1 MKSVSGW
8 IVGTCILA
16 LGLGAGPVSAAT
28 ITETINFTA
37 SSFSAGA
44 PVDPVIGAF
53 TITLDPTVDTPF
65 TVPPV
70 GTAITLDNVN
80 IPPGANAPS
89 FFYSANLSGGFLTVC
104 SPAFNGCGETA
115 GFNGFTVRMI
125 NSKAL
130 QPSLTYPTQNRLWL
144 IFFPPLLARYQLP
157 YPAPSPA
164 QACPAYCSL
173 AVAFSAGGD
182 GAGRQQP
189 EQGPKHL
196 KRASNV
202 PPYSYLQG
210 RRSGQRA
217 EI

>member
-8 IVGTCILA
+8 IVATCILA

-80 IPPGANAPS
+80 ITPGARACIQ
-89 FFYSANLSGGFLTVC
+89 LGGVCQGTEQNQTRNTV
-104 SPAFNGCGETA
+104 
-115 GFNGFTVRMI
+115 
-125 NSKAL
+125 L
-130 QPSLTYPTQNRLWL
+130 
-144 IFFPPLLARYQLP
+144 
-157 YPAPSPA
+157 
-164 QACPAYCSL
+164 
-173 AVAFSAGGD
+173 
-182 GAGRQQP
+182 
-189 EQGPKHL
+189 
-196 KRASNV
+196 
-202 PPYSYLQG
+202 
-210 RRSGQRA
+210 
-217 EI
+217 

>member
-8 IVGTCILA
+8 IVATCILA

-37 SSFSAGA
+37 SSFNAGA

-65 TVPPV
+65 TLPPV

-80 IPPGANAPS
+80 ITPGANAPS

-125 NSKAL
+125 NFQS
-130 QPSLTYPTQNRLWL
+130 TPTFLDLSYAQSSVAN
-144 IFFPPLLARYQLP
+144 IFSTTTGSVSVAVPGPIAGAGLPGLLLA
-157 YPAPSPA
+157 
-164 QACPAYCSL
+164 
-173 AVAFSAGGD
+173 GG
-182 GAGRQQP
+182 GLLGWWRRRQIGR
-189 EQGPKHL
+189 L
-196 KRASNV
+196 R
-202 PPYSYLQG
+202 
-210 RRSGQRA
+210 
-217 EI
+217 